1 MGDMEDHMN
10 VLADKM
16 KKDLEKAVNR
26 RGVKL
31 ALEAVQ
37 LALSL
42 FGGFLSFKGATK
54 DKDNKD
60 LFGAAGAILGGA
72 EQVFQSPKGDTS

>member
-1 MGDMEDHMN
+1 MGEMEDHMN

-16 KKDLEKAVNR
+16 KKDLEEAINR
-26 RGVKL
+26 RKVKM
-31 ALEAVQ
+31 ALQLVQ

-54 DKDNKD
+54 DKENKD
-60 LFGAAGAILGGA
+60 LFGAGGAILGGA
-72 EQVFQSPKGDTS
+72 EQVCLSFT